1 MSQRNSYQAVL
12 ITDGERS
19 YALFLYHC
27 DLLISGGAG
36 IGYFASGNFFENH
49 PLAKSARSDSV
60 ACSNSPHTAWN
71 TLIYSIHYAGIWRLV
86 GMHIA

>member
-1 MSQRNSYQAVL
+1 ML

-49 PLAKSARSDSV
+49 PLANSAGSDGV
-60 ACSNSPHTAWN
+60 ACANTAWN
-71 TLIYSIHYAGIWRLV
+71 TLIYPIHYAGMWRLA
-86 GMHIA
+86 GMYIAQI